1 MDGESALE
9 KSIKEF
15 VFSKTNEE
23 VYLDISK
30 SNIVS
35 VKRKSKAGSVALAM
49 FWLRVFR
56 HQNNYPMPKYPY
68 KELYDKQGNNKVILK
83 VDTVTLTVFMSTGT
97 VMIQGN
103 LVIDWFLNHFPSI
116 MAHYDAPVGGPQPK
130 IDVHRQYIQKWEGL
144 EADYSIKKANE
155 DAETRLREDKAL
167 GIVTDTVQEVLQV
180 QEDDLLARGDYV
192 GVIREETDDKLDDL
206 AEEIELLSIDR
217 WPVSTIKEQLNKL
230 RTCCVRDG
238 STYIYR
244 LWKSLLHS
252 WFSDPDSKVYLVT
265 PFLDASRL
273 AEICQIILQHKNEAS
288 LDAFYVRQQCDRERK
303 IHEVKQDA
311 LKLFKDANDK
321 MFIEYKIFQSIIY
334 PTKRFHAKFMACVKS
349 GEAQVVVT
357 SANFH
362 GDHFEHSNMETVQFL
377 TMSEAKFIKDILG
390 PINSSVKV
398 QK

>member
-1 MDGESALE
+1 MDEETALE

-23 VYLDISK
+23 VYVDISR
-30 SNIVS
+30 SNIIS

-97 VMIQGN
+97 LMIQGN
-103 LVIDWFLNHFPSI
+103 LILEWFLNHFPSI
-116 MAHYDAPVGGPQPK
+116 MAHYDAPVCGPQPK
-130 IDVHRQYIQKWEGL
+130 TDAHRQYTQKWEGL
-144 EADYSIKKANE
+144 EADYNIKKANE
-155 DAETRLREDKAL
+155 DAETRLKEDKAL
-167 GIVTDTVQEVLQV
+167 GIVTDSVQEVLQV
-180 QEDDLLARGDYV
+180 NANDLLARGDNFDA
-192 GVIREETDDKLDDL
+192 VIEGTDDKLDDL
-206 AEEIELLSIDR
+206 AEEIELLSIDK

-230 RTCCVRDG
+230 CTCCVRDG

-244 LWKSLLHS
+244 LWKSLLHW

-311 LKLFKDANDK
+311 LKQFKDANDQ
-321 MFIEYKIFQSIIY
+321 MFIEYKIFANIIY
-334 PTKRFHAKFMACVKS
+334 PMKRFHAKFMARVKS
-349 GEAQVVVT
+349 GEAQVLVT

-362 GDHFEHSNMETVQFL
+362 ADHFEHSNMETVQFL
-377 TMSEAKFIKDILG
+377 TMSETKFIKDILG
-390 PINSSVKV
+390 PINSSITV